1 MKKSK
6 HSSMYLTISLI
17 FVAILILWSL
27 GSWLVVRGIEEP
39 SYTVVEQ
46 KDGYEIR
53 DYAPY
58 IVAEV
63 KVSGPRNTSLN
74 QGFRLLADYI
84 F

>member
-1 MKKSK
+1 
-6 HSSMYLTISLI
+6 MYLTISLI
-17 FVAILILWSL
+17 VVGALALWSI
-27 GSWLVVRGIEEP
+27 GSWFVVRNIEEP

-46 KDGYEIR
+46 KNGYELR

-63 KVSGPRNTSLN
+63 EVTGTRDQSMN

>member
-1 MKKSK
+1 MKKTK

-17 FVAILILWSL
+17 FVGILVLWSI
-27 GSWLVVRGIEEP
+27 GSWFVLRGIEEP

-46 KDGYEIR
+46 NDGYEIR

-63 KVSGPRNTSLN
+63 EVSGTRDASLN
-74 QGFRLLADYI
+74 Q
-84 F
+84 

>member
-1 MKKSK
+1 MKKTK
-6 HSSMYLTISLI
+6 HSSMYLTIPLI
-17 FVAILILWSL
+17 FVGILILWSL
-27 GSWLVVRGIEEP
+27 GSWLVVRNIEEP

-63 KVSGPRNTSLN
+63 EVSGPRNTSLN
-74 QGFRLLADYI
+74 Q
-84 F
+84 

>member
-1 MKKSK
+1 MKKTK

-17 FVAILILWSL
+17 FVGILVLWSI
-27 GSWLVVRGIEEP
+27 GSWFVVRGIEEP

-46 KDGYEIR
+46 NDGYEIR

-63 KVSGPRNTSLN
+63 EVSGTRDASLN
-74 QGFRLLADYI
+74 Q
-84 F
+84 